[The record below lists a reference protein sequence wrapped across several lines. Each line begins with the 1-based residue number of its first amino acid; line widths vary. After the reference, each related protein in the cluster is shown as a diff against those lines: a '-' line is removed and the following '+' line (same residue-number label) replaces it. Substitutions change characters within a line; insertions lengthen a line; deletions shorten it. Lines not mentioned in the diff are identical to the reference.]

1 MSEPSVLSRIG
12 RGLTRA
18 RIFTANLIFVVL
30 IVIVLAAVLSGSG
43 GIEVPEGSALVLN
56 PEGSIVDQ
64 ESFGDSITDL
74 ISPQPRQQEAA
85 LGELV
90 TAVERATEDDR
101 ITTLVLDLN
110 QLSYVSTAHTETL
123 GEAFSA
129 FRAEEKEIIAFG
141 SYFSQPQYLLA
152 TYADAVYMHP
162 YGQILPTG
170 AGINQLYFSELL
182 KKLDVNIHIFRVGK
196 YKAFVEP
203 YTRVDMSDDA
213 RKANQNL
220 IDSLWSH
227 YSDRV
232 IGNRKLE
239 PGAFVRYVDEFDSLL
254 ADAGGDM
261 ARLALEFNL
270 IDELLT
276 PDQAR
281 VRIADRV
288 GYADKGNY
296 NGIDYRS
303 YLAATDAAISF
314 SADAKVGVITAR
326 GAIVMGSGGRGV
338 IAADSLIGLIRQ
350 ARDDDSI
357 AALVLRVDSPGGS
370 AFASELIRQELEL
383 TQLAGKPVVVSMGN
397 VAASGGYW
405 ISATANRIFA
415 RSTTIT
421 GSIGIFA
428 LIPTFEDSL
437 ARIGIS
443 TDGVGSSPLSRTL
456 DPLTGVNEPMAR
468 ILQANIEN
476 GYERFI
482 NLVARG
488 RDMTPEAVEK
498 VAQGR
503 VWIGDEALN
512 LGLVDQLGGL
522 HDAIESAAE
531 LAELDDYDVEHIA
544 APLSTQELLL
554 RQIIDNAQVSGH
566 VSDSPLFSALS
577 DAWRLFNSLNDPGHS
592 YALCEACGLLR

>member
-1 MSEPSVLSRIG
+1 MSEPSVWSRISS
-12 RGLTRA
+12 GLTRA
-18 RIFTANLIFVVL
+18 RVFTANLIFVVL
-30 IVIVLAAVLSGSG
+30 VVVVVVAVLSSSAAV
-43 GIEVPEGSALVLN
+43 EVPEGSALVLN
-56 PEGSIVDQ
+56 PKGSIVDQ
-64 ESFGDSITDL
+64 ETFGDSIAEL
-74 ISPQPRQQEAA
+74 LSPRTVRREAI

-90 TAVERATEDDR
+90 TAVERASVDDR

-110 QLSYVSTAHTETL
+110 ELSYASTAHAETL
-123 GEAFSA
+123 GEALSA

-141 SYFSQPQYLLA
+141 SYFSQPQYLIA

-170 AGINQLYFSELL
+170 IGINQLYFSELL
-182 KKLDVNIHIFRVGK
+182 KQLNVNIHIFRVGK

-203 YTRVDMSDDA
+203 YTRTGMSDEA
-213 RKANQNL
+213 REANQRL
-220 IDSLWSH
+220 VDALWNH
-227 YSDRV
+227 YSERV
-232 IGNRKLE
+232 VSNRALE
-239 PGAFVRYVDEFDSLL
+239 PGAFARYVDEFDTLL

-288 GYADKGNY
+288 GFAEKGNY
-296 NGIDYRS
+296 NGIDYRN
-303 YLAATDAAISF
+303 YLAATDDVISF
-314 SADAKVGVITAR
+314 NGDAKVGVITAR
-326 GAIVMGSGGRGV
+326 GPIVMGSSGRGV
-338 IAADSLIGLIRQ
+338 IAADSLIGLIRE
-350 ARDDDSI
+350 ARDDASI
-357 AALVLRVDSPGGS
+357 AAVVLRVDSPGGS

-383 TQLAGKPVVVSMGN
+383 TQLAGKPVVISMGT

-415 RSTTIT
+415 QPTTIT

-437 ARIGIS
+437 GRIGVT
-443 TDGVGSSPLSRTL
+443 TDGVGTSPLSRTL

-476 GYERFI
+476 GYRRFVD
-482 NLVARG
+482 LVARG
-488 RDMTPEAVEK
+488 REMTPETVEK

-503 VWIGDEALN
+503 VWIGNEALD

-522 HDAIESAAE
+522 HDAIESAAA
-531 LAELDDYDVEHIA
+531 LAELDTYEVKHIS

-554 RQIIDNAQVSGH
+554 RQLRESTRLPGNL
-566 VSDSPLFSALS
+566 SDSPLLGALS
-577 DAWRLFNSLNDPGHS
+577 EAWSLFNSMNDPGHS
-592 YALCEACGLLR
+592 YALCEACSLYR

>member
-1 MSEPSVLSRIG
+1 
-12 RGLTRA
+12 
-18 RIFTANLIFVVL
+18 
-30 IVIVLAAVLSGSG
+30 
-43 GIEVPEGSALVLN
+43 
-56 PEGSIVDQ
+56 
-64 ESFGDSITDL
+64 
-74 ISPQPRQQEAA
+74 
-85 LGELV
+85 
-90 TAVERATEDDR
+90 
-101 ITTLVLDLN
+101 
-110 QLSYVSTAHTETL
+110 
-123 GEAFSA
+123 
-129 FRAEEKEIIAFG
+129 
-141 SYFSQPQYLLA
+141 
-152 TYADAVYMHP
+152 
-162 YGQILPTG
+162 
-170 AGINQLYFSELL
+170 
-182 KKLDVNIHIFRVGK
+182 
-196 YKAFVEP
+196 
-203 YTRVDMSDDA
+203 
-213 RKANQNL
+213 
-220 IDSLWSH
+220 
-227 YSDRV
+227 V

-503 VWIGDEALN
+503 VWIGDEAFN

-531 LAELDDYDVEHIA
+531 LAELDDYDVEHIV

-554 RQIIDNAQVSGH
+554 RQIIDSAQVSGH
-566 VSDSPLFSALS
+566 ISDSPLFSALS